1 MNYFVFSL
9 VILLFLFSPTFGAS
23 CQSPRHSSSGY
34 STQDGFFHF
43 KTTYIMEF
51 ALQCANNYE
60 HNSPFFA
67 IVNGR
72 VYQLSVSEE
81 TTKYQV
87 SWLLEHPESSA
98 QTFDVVVLDEDKLAE
113 YKKAVQSGD
122 ENPLSRI
129 EPLFTTQYY
138 HPGVSK
144 KAPFSSEGVCLLIA
158 AAAVYFALNFKQE
171 LAKRD

>member
-1 MNYFVFSL
+1 MQYYVSLLITFLSLFVS
-9 VILLFLFSPTFGAS
+9 TYGAS

-34 STQDGFFHF
+34 STQDGFFHY

-60 HNSPFFA
+60 HNSQFFA
-67 IVNGR
+67 VVSGR

-81 TTKYQV
+81 TAKYQV
-87 SWLLEHPESSA
+87 SWLLEHTESSS

-113 YKKAVQSGD
+113 YKKAVQSGA
-122 ENPLSRI
+122 ENPLSGV
-129 EPLFTTQYY
+129 EPLFTAQYY

-144 KAPFSSEGVCLLIA
+144 KTPLSSEGVCLLIA
-158 AAAVYFALNFKQE
+158 VAAVYYALNFKQE